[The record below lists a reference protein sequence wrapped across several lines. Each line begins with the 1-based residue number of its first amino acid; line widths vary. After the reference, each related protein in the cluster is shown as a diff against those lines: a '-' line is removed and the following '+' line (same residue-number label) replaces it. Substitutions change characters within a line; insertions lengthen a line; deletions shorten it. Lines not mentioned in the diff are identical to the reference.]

1 MMICWMIFLGIFV
14 LESNLIIIK
23 ILLPFPANKS
33 FNQKPTFMRN
43 VLFTCLL
50 MVTSCTFFYGQDA
63 KSEETKI
70 DAFASKTGTIIKFID
85 YELPNIKLTMG
96 AFAETKV
103 RILISGSDTLYF
115 YQIEKA
121 TQYSTKKA
129 SIEYSD
135 LLEVI
140 KALILLKEASL
151 TDLAMKSDY
160 LENKFV
166 TEDGAQI
173 GYYVSDGAIKW
184 YIKLEKYGSDTTIF
198 INDFALIEA
207 AFNGAKTKIEELK

>member
-1 MMICWMIFLGIFV
+1 MKNI
-14 LESNLIIIK
+14 
-23 ILLPFPANKS
+23 
-33 FNQKPTFMRN
+33 
-43 VLFTCLL
+43 LFTCLL
-50 MVTSCTFFYGQDA
+50 MVTSYTCSYGQDA

>member
-1 MMICWMIFLGIFV
+1 MIV
-14 LESNLIIIK
+14 SY
-23 ILLPFPANKS
+23 
-33 FNQKPTFMRN
+33 TFT
-43 VLFTCLL
+43 LA
-50 MVTSCTFFYGQDA
+50 QDV
-63 KSEETKI
+63 KNEETKI

-85 YELPNIKLTMG
+85 YSLPNIKLTMG
-96 AFAETKV
+96 TFAETKV

-121 TQYSTKKA
+121 TQYSTKTA

-135 LLEVI
+135 LLEVT
-140 KALILLKEASL
+140 KALALLKEASI
-151 TDLAMKSDY
+151 TDLALNPDY

-173 GYYVSDGAIKW
+173 GYYVSSGVIKW

-198 INDFALIEA
+198 INDFAIIEA
-207 AFNGAKTKIEELK
+207 AFNGAKIKIEELK

>member
-1 MMICWMIFLGIFV
+1 MDKMQKARKPKLM
-14 LESNLIIIK
+14 
-23 ILLPFPANKS
+23 LLP
-33 FNQKPTFMRN
+33 QK
-43 VLFTCLL
+43 LELL
-50 MVTSCTFFYGQDA
+50 
-63 KSEETKI
+63 
-70 DAFASKTGTIIKFID
+70 
-85 YELPNIKLTMG
+85 LNLLT
-96 AFAETKV
+96 TNW
-103 RILISGSDTLYF
+103 ILVSGSDTLYF

-140 KALILLKEASL
+140 KALSLLKEASV
-151 TDLAMKSDY
+151 TDLAMNPDY

-173 GYYVSDGAIKW
+173 GYYVSDGSIKW
-184 YIKLEKYGSDTTIF
+184 FIKLEKYGSDTNIF